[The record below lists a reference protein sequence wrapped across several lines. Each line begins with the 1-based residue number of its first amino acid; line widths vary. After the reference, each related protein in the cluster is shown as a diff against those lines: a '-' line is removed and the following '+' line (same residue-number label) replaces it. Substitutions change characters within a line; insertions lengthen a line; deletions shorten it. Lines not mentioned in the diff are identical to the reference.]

1 MHSKK
6 TKKNWKWEIEKYDAT
21 DSRYVTEEK
30 TLMMVIYRLMLL
42 KIKQVTGI
50 AFYEAAVFSVLK

>member
-6 TKKNWKWEIEKYDAT
+6 TKRKTEKERLKNEMQLTADM
-21 DSRYVTEEK
+21 TEDK

-42 KIKQVTGI
+42 KIKQLTGI